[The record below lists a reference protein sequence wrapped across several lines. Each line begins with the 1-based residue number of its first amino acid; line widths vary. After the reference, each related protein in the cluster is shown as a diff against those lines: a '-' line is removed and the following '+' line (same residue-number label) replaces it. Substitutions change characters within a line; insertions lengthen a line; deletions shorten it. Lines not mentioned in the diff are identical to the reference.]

1 MWVFQEVYNFLYFL
15 LGTFLSGHILKGDAD
30 GISLFVHLSFAFT
43 HAEDAAAHTAA
54 AHTAAE
60 SSRHPKDEEYEEE
73 QRCQIEE
80 CA

>member
-1 MWVFQEVYNFLYFL
+1 MPMAFL
-15 LGTFLSGHILKGDAD
+15 
-30 GISLFVHLSFAFT
+30 LFVHLSFAFA

-80 CA
+80 RA